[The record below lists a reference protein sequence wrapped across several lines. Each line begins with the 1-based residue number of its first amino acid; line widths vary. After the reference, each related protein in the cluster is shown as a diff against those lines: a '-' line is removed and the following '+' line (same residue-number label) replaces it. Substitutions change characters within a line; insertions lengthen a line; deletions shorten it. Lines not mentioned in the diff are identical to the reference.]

1 MISREEFF
9 VCGIFCLEK
18 LSLMIFSVTRVQ
30 SVVVREGEGLE
41 YKM

>member
-1 MISREEFF
+1 MINRKEFS

-18 LSLMIFSVTRVQ
+18 LSLVIFSVTRVQ
-30 SVVVREGEGLE
+30 SVVVCEGEGPE